1 MTLTSLQD
9 KLISFQ
15 EKLGVSHLSFLIML
29 IGLQLVFLLM
39 LILLLRRKDRK
50 ILFTKAKS
58 DSKSEDSVD
67 GDSQEIAEPSEGGA
81 TPEVEPY
88 TDRFEAIAL
97 TPVNDPL
104 QNSGI
109 ISKQINPGSNFLAT
123 EDILAILNLVVT
135 ALPNAIT
142 AAISMVLL
150 SDENSQLAW
159 VGEPKLNAAG
169 FAGRINF
176 QGKNKNVL
184 FGEVTAIARSTTQF
198 HPEIALAIATATA
211 NGNQVRLM
219 AIDGLGYLAIE
230 LKQVS

>member
-9 KLISFQ
+9 KLTAFQ
-15 EKLGVSHLSFLIML
+15 EKLGVSHLSFLLIL

-50 ILFTKAKS
+50 ILFTKSKPKAESDEITGIKS
-58 DSKSEDSVD
+58 PEEGES
-67 GDSQEIAEPSEGGA
+67 AEVTA
-81 TPEVEPY
+81 TEQEPY
-88 TDRFEAIAL
+88 TDRFEVIAM
-97 TPVNDPL
+97 TPVTDPL
-104 QNSGI
+104 QNSGVV
-109 ISKQINPGSNFLAT
+109 SKQINPGSNFLTT

-169 FAGRINF
+169 FAGKVNF
-176 QGKNKNVL
+176 QGNNKNVL